1 MKIYISYRRS
11 DSASEAGR
19 LADRVAAHFGTGSVF
34 KDTTAIPIGEDFH
47 STLAAESERCDVVL
61 ALIGTT
67 WLSRRLD
74 DPDDFVR
81 VELEVA
87 LSRRIPIVP
96 VLVGG
101 ARMPSPNKLPAS
113 LKELAYRQAA
123 QLRPDPDYHIDSDR
137 LLRGLAGLAKA
148 SAQRKARDEIPDVD
162 LGVSGPVTVFVS
174 HSTQDR
180 KWVEKGIVA
189 ALSSHGIKPWYSKAS
204 ISTASQWEREILRGM
219 ESCDWFL
226 LVVSSHAAKS
236 EWIKDELNW
245 AVYNRPTRI
254 VPVIMEECNL
264 WDFHIRLPRI
274 QNINFTR
281 DLSGAKKAL
290 VGMFTKAA

>member
-19 LADRVAAHFGTGSVF
+19 LADRVAARFGAGSVF
-34 KDTTAIPIGEDFH
+34 KDTSAIPIGEDFR
-47 STLAAESERCDVVL
+47 STLAAEIERCDVVL
-61 ALIGTT
+61 ALIGNT
-67 WLSRRLD
+67 WLVPRLNN
-74 DPDDFVR
+74 PDDLVR
-81 VELEVA
+81 AELEMA
-87 LSRRIPIVP
+87 LSRRIPVVP

-101 ARMPSPNKLPAS
+101 APMPRRGALPDS
-113 LKELAYRQAA
+113 LKELAYRNAV
-123 QLRPDPDYHIDSDR
+123 QLRPDPDYGVDSDR
-137 LLRGLAGLAKA
+137 LLRELERLVEA
-148 SAQRKARDEIPDVD
+148 SARRKTRDEVPDVD

-180 KWVEKGIVA
+180 KRVEREIVA
-189 ALSSHGIKPWYSKAS
+189 HLSSHGIKPWYSKAS

-290 VGMFTKAA
+290 V